1 MRQCQCLLTKG
12 ISPHTI
18 TSRAIKEGTIDTLY
32 ITDGAITKDKL
43 EELLFAFVEK
53 TTRTLRSKKQYA
65 KTIAVIFKNNKFETY
80 SAQEKLER
88 PSNNITEIY
97 KLAISI
103 FRKNYKNDPIR
114 LLGFRLADLTEQND
128 YQMSLFDQDEV
139 KTSSDTVQ
147 ATIDNINKKFGKSIV
162 APASIKLISKKS
174 KEK

>member
-1 MRQCQCLLTKG
+1 MINICKG
-12 ISPHTI
+12 
-18 TSRAIKEGTIDTLY
+18 
-32 ITDGAITKDKL
+32 TKDCLPKDSYKWQIVRDV
-43 EELLFAFVEK
+43 A
-53 TTRTLRSKKQYA
+53 
-65 KTIAVIFKNNKFETY
+65 
-80 SAQEKLER
+80 
-88 PSNNITEIY
+88 NNITERY